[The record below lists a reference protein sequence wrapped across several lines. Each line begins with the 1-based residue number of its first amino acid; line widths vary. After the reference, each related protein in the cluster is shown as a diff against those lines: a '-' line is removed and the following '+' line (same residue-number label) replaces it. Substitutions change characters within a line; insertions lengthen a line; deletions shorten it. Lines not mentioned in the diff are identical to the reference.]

1 MMENSTL
8 QKSLFFTIESAILD
22 QRVIQINVQGAWRTL
37 EPYQLGL
44 SRQGSRKLTLY
55 GYCRDRA
62 CVSRTN
68 SRWQFFEIDQIS
80 RIELTTYSFLPH
92 VSYSEQA
99 DLLHPVF
106 FWVPTSV
113 KACK

>member
-1 MMENSTL
+1 MMKNSIL

-22 QRVIQINVQGAWRTL
+22 QRVIQINIQGAWRTL

-44 SRQGSRKLTLY
+44 PRQGSGKLTLY
-55 GYCRDRA
+55 GYCRDLA

-68 SRWQFFEIDQIS
+68 SRWQLFEIEQIS

-99 DLLHPVF
+99 DLLHPIF
-106 FWVPTSV
+106 FRVPISISS
-113 KACK
+113 CK